1 MPPGQTTLPGANDD
15 TSKCINTSFSKFI
28 TLIII
33 APDLK
38 ITNKMIR
45 IVMPLSEYDAR
56 NFKKETFIVFRK
68 TLKKLAVEEY
78 NAIYETTCDKK
89 ITKKIL
95 KSIKRN
101 TRFTGEIPKH
111 NRVMNNDAFA
121 RLLAET
127 VFTIFRI
134 LCSMSSEFHVRRHMN
149 EICGIVNDVERE
161 TSAVG
166 RIVHAI
172 NVIESI
178 SGDHGVFSMLHGSIT
193 QLQNYIEN
201 TFGCHREEY
210 SESECS
216 E

>member
-1 MPPGQTTLPGANDD
+1 M
-15 TSKCINTSFSKFI
+15 FSVYHI
-28 TLIII
+28 TII
-33 APDLK
+33 AQTQ
-38 ITNKMIR
+38 ITNEMTR
-45 IVMPLSEYDAR
+45 IVMPLTEYDTR
-56 NFKKETFIVFRK
+56 NFKKETFIIFRK
-68 TLKKLAVEEY
+68 TLKKLAIEEY
-78 NAIYETTCDKK
+78 ETIHETTCNKK

-101 TRFTGEIPKH
+101 TRFTGEIPKY
-111 NRVMNNDAFA
+111 NRVMNNDTFA
-121 RLLAET
+121 VLLAET
-127 VFTIFRI
+127 VFTMFRI
-134 LCSMSSEFHVRRHMN
+134 LCSMASEFHVRRHMA
-149 EICGIVNDVERE
+149 EICGVVNDVERE

-193 QLQNYIEN
+193 QLQMYIEN